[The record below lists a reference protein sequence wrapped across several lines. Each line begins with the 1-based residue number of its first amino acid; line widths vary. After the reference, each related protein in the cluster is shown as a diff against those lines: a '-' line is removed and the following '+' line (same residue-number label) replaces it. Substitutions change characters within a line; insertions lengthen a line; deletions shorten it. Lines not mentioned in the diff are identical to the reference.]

1 MRARRREARLMHVAS
16 LPSIVI
22 FFALALIVVVAPL
35 ASALLARRA
44 RSGERARH
52 ARYAR
57 SLLILWSMTWLS
69 IYALSLWG
77 QRPADVGWLP
87 PSNPVYPYL
96 LVFVF
101 IGILALLGARA
112 ARSVDQSYAQRI
124 RLIAPATPNDWLWYV
139 PVALTA
145 GICEEFLYRG
155 YALHV
160 VAALTHSVTAGVVV
174 STAAFGIAHMYQGRR
189 GVIGTTVFGLV
200 FAFVVVVWGSLWPC
214 MIAHALQDLIGGALV
229 SRRLASM
236 PESSGDAP
244 LPAEAQ
250 PDPLA

>member
-1 MRARRREARLMHVAS
+1 MLMHIGG
-16 LPSIVI
+16 LPTLMI
-22 FFALALIVVVAPL
+22 FLALALILVVAPL

-77 QRPADVGWLP
+77 QRPADVGWVP
-87 PSNPVYPYL
+87 PDNPIYPYL
-96 LVFVF
+96 LVLTF
-101 IGILALLGARA
+101 IGVLAVLGARA
-112 ARSVDQSYAQRI
+112 IRSVDPGYAQRI
-124 RLIAPATPNDWLWYV
+124 RLIAPVTARDWLWYV
-139 PVALTA
+139 PVALSA

-160 VAALTHSVTAGVVV
+160 VAALTHSLVAGVVV

-236 PESSGDAP
+236 PEANPDEQ
-244 LPAEAQ
+244 LPAEPA
-250 PDPLA
+250 AS